1 MMDYRAFS
9 CDKSLT
15 NDSWDSPVT
24 SKYDD
29 IFNASLEKLKAEN
42 RYRYFAELERVAGK
56 HPIATWHAP
65 EGPRDVVVWCSNDYL
80 GMGQKDVV
88 TDAMAHA
95 VKTQGAGA
103 GGTRNISGTTQPL
116 VALERELADLH
127 QKERAL
133 IFTSGYVANEA
144 AISTLITLLGDV
156 KVFSD
161 AMNHASIISGIRYS
175 KADKTIFRHNDV
187 AHLEELL
194 AAEPLE
200 RCKLIIFESVYSMD
214 GDTGPIAEICALA
227 EKYNAL
233 TYLDEVHAVGMYGA
247 EGGGVAQREGLSH
260 RVDVIQGTFGKA
272 FGVMGGYIA
281 SSDALCD
288 AVRSNGS
295 GFIFT
300 TAMPPGLAAG
310 ARASVRYLRT
320 SAVEREG
327 QQRNV
332 ALLKR
337 LLIEEGFDVLEGD
350 THIIPVMVK
359 DPALCLAI
367 TNHLLEH
374 HGMYIQPINYPTV
387 PKGTERLRITP
398 GPLHTEE
405 MIRRLVDAM
414 KDAFE
419 TCSRDHKSK
428 IA

>member
-1 MMDYRAFS
+1 MASRY
-9 CDKSLT
+9 DK
-15 NDSWDSPVT
+15 
-24 SKYDD
+24 
-29 IFNASLEKLKAEN
+29 IFTASLDALKSEN
-42 RYRYFAELERVAGK
+42 RYRYFVEIERLAGK
-56 HPIATWHAP
+56 HPIARWHAP
-65 EGPRDVVVWCSNDYL
+65 EGPKDVIVWCSNDYL

-116 VALERELADLH
+116 VELEHELADLH
-127 QKERAL
+127 DKERAL

-144 AISTLITLLGDV
+144 SISTMVKLLGDV

-161 AMNHASIISGIRYS
+161 GMNHSSIISGIRNS
-175 KADKTIFRHNDV
+175 NADKAIFRHNDL

-194 AAEPLE
+194 AAEPID
-200 RCKLIIFESVYSMD
+200 RPKLIIFESVYSMD
-214 GDTGPIAEICALA
+214 GDTGPISGICDLA

-233 TYLDEVHAVGMYGA
+233 TYLDEVHAVGMYGQ

-272 FGVMGGYIA
+272 VGVMGGYIA
-281 SSDALCD
+281 SSDVLCD
-288 AVRSNGS
+288 AVRSYGS

-300 TAMPPGLAAG
+300 TAIPPGLAAG
-310 ARASVRYLRT
+310 ALASIRHLRK
-320 SAVEREG
+320 SNAERLG

-337 LLIEEGFDVLEGD
+337 LLADEGFDVLPGD
-350 THIIPVMVK
+350 THIVPVMVR

-367 TNHLLEH
+367 SSHLLDA

-387 PKGTERLRITP
+387 PKGGERLRITP
-398 GPLHTEE
+398 GPLHTEQ
-405 MIRRLVDAM
+405 MIIDLVAAL
-414 KDAFE
+414 KDSFAH
-419 TCSRDHKSK
+419 CSSVQKSRS
-428 IA
+428 A